1 MRSSIQTIVKGQ
13 PSYCFASC
21 NTILQNSGSGLTG
34 GDAAMRVR
42 KFIAN
47 VWIDAAALV
56 SLAEKEP
63 ADILK

>member
-1 MRSSIQTIVKGQ
+1 M
-13 PSYCFASC
+13 
-21 NTILQNSGSGLTG
+21 G

-56 SLAEKEP
+56 SLAEMEP